1 MSEKTP
7 ESSKLNELDTTVAKR
22 IRNFLIALVAISL
35 SVAIFLGLRTET
47 TATNL
52 TELAEGS
59 TPLEVALS
67 NEQPTLMEF
76 YANWCTSCMAMAPT
90 IKELEEQ
97 YAGKVN
103 FVMLNVDNSKWLP
116 EILKYRVDAIPHFVF
131 MSPIGEPVGS
141 AIGELPH
148 GILEANLEALVAEN
162 PLPYTQASG
171 QVSAFES
178 PVEPAKNSTTDPRAH
193 SSQVVN

>member
-7 ESSKLNELDTTVAKR
+7 ESFDLNEQDVTLAKR
-22 IRNFLIALVAISL
+22 IRNFLIALVAITL

-76 YANWCTSCMAMAPT
+76 YANWCTSCMVMAPE
-90 IKELEEQ
+90 IKELETQ

-116 EILKYRVDAIPHFVF
+116 EILRYRVDAIPHFVF
-131 MSPIGEPVGS
+131 MSPTGEPVGS
-141 AIGELPH
+141 AIGELPRSV
-148 GILEANLEALVAEN
+148 LEANIEALVAEN
-162 PLPYTQASG
+162 PLPYVQASG
-171 QVSAFES
+171 QVSTFES
-178 PVEPAKNSTTDPRAH
+178 PIAPAKNRSTDPRAH
-193 SSQVVN
+193 SS

>member
-7 ESSKLNELDTTVAKR
+7 ESSNLNELDTTVAKR

-59 TPLEVALS
+59 TPLEVALN

-76 YANWCTSCMAMAPT
+76 YANWCTSCMAMAPA

-131 MSPIGEPVGS
+131 MNPTGEPVGS

-148 GILEANLEALVAEN
+148 GILEANLEALIAEN

-171 QVSAFES
+171 QVSAFEA